1 MSHNHF
7 TNYAYDWAGPLSSI
21 TLGFLMLDQNYYL
34 VTKEAVVIVSILI
47 GLAANGIRLWREWKD
62 KDKK

>member
-7 TNYAYDWAGPLSSI
+7 TDYAYDWAGPLGSI
-21 TLGFLMLDQNYYL
+21 LLGFLMLDHNVYIL
-34 VTKEAVVIVSILI
+34 SKEIVVIASILI